1 MFVHFT
7 VSRWIYVW
15 GGCFSSIMS
24 CHYIFTKIYICVLMD
39 HLPDL
44 LHICVLVQPKFLFEL
59 LVTCNS
65 NGIWDEKLGLVTEP
79 LSSQLWSRMTRPG
92 TRMGEW
98 ICVLREAGRW
108 WVGAGWGHSYC
119 LGCHGWATPE
129 PLGGPKGPRGQA
141 TAMSPRAPR
150 PWEPHLWSMSAVSL
164 GTLGATDWAIWSRE
178 QRPWHT
184 AVTRGRHA
192 ETWT

>member
-1 MFVHFT
+1 M
-7 VSRWIYVW
+7 
-15 GGCFSSIMS
+15 C
-24 CHYIFTKIYICVLMD
+24 CHIFNWWYRCVLMD
-39 HLPDL
+39 HLPHLQCICHNCTL
-44 LHICVLVQPKFLFEL
+44 LLLLFLKLCVRCVSLVSRFLWCL
-59 LVTCNS
+59 MT
-65 NGIWDEKLGLVTEP
+65 WP
-79 LSSQLWSRMTRPG
+79 LSTNCGQRCPG
-92 TRMGEW
+92 QTPECVRGYM
-98 ICVLREAGRW
+98 CVLREAGRW

-129 PLGGPKGPRGQA
+129 PLRGPKGPRRQA

-150 PWEPHLWSMSAVSL
+150 PWEPRSWSMSAGSL
-164 GTLGATDWAIWSRE
+164 GTLGATGWAIWSRE

>member
-1 MFVHFT
+1 MCFDGSAARFAANLCSSATIFYFWASCSWPGDWAT
-7 VSRWIYVW
+7 V
-15 GGCFSSIMS
+15 G
-24 CHYIFTKIYICVLMD
+24 
-39 HLPDL
+39 
-44 LHICVLVQPKFLFEL
+44 
-59 LVTCNS
+59 
-65 NGIWDEKLGLVTEP
+65 
-79 LSSQLWSRMTRPG
+79 QLWSRMTRPS

-119 LGCHGWATPE
+119 LACHGWATPE

-141 TAMSPRAPR
+141 TAMSPWAPR
-150 PWEPHLWSMSAVSL
+150 PWEPHVWSMSAVSL

-184 AVTRGRHA
+184 VVTRGRHA